1 MNRIKNNQIVSTVQ
15 FCRKKALML
24 QSIFSPIRS
33 LILVTALLILVPV
46 IVVTDIVLAQEA
58 SDDAEIEEALSGFD
72 EEDSGIEDALSGF
85 DEKELAKDEV
95 NDIKHT
101 EEAEAKNGKE
111 NWSTFFG
118 YTGINLNYSFEREP
132 PEDNSNADWSGLTKV
147 RPFFS
152 LTWDAKLGSNWN
164 SRISAKAFYDF
175 AYGLKERDLF
185 TSEVL
190 NELEKEAELREVY
203 LEGSPLGSLDIRL
216 GSQIVAWGT
225 ADSLRVVDVLNP
237 TDNREYGMTDLEDVR
252 IPLPMTRLD
261 YYFGDFKLQAVAVH
275 QIKFNKSAPPGSD
288 YNSTTTEIKEVVP
301 ESKAE
306 NTEYGLALSGTFS
319 GWDASLHW
327 AQYFNDEAYLMV
339 ADMTLVPGIG
349 LVPTLENR
357 HSRLTMSGIALSITS
372 GNYIWK
378 AEAANF
384 WGMEFNNVKEKKFT
398 RTEILI
404 GTEYSGWSD
413 TSLSIESGVKHL
425 NDFDQR
431 LEAEPDYQREDRIVT
446 TLNFMQDY
454 FNQTLH
460 LQVFGMMIGE
470 WGEDGGLNR
479 ASLEYDVMDA
489 FSVKGGVMM
498 YQPGNSLYFQSLND
512 NDRIFFEA
520 RFSF

>member
-1 MNRIKNNQIVSTVQ
+1 
-15 FCRKKALML
+15 ML

-33 LILVTALLILVPV
+33 LILVTALLIWVPA
-46 IVVTDIVLAQEA
+46 IVVTDIVMAQEA
-58 SDDAEIEEALSGFD
+58 SDDAEMEEALSGFD

-85 DEKELAKDEV
+85 DEEESAEDEEK
-95 NDIKHT
+95 NIKHIKET
-101 EEAEAKNGKE
+101 GAINEEEDC
-111 NWSTFFG
+111 SSFYG
-118 YTGINLNYSFEREP
+118 YTGINLSYSFVREP
-132 PEDNSNADWSGLTKV
+132 PEDNSNADWSGFTKI

-175 AYGLKERDLF
+175 AYGLKERDEF
-185 TSEVL
+185 TREVL
-190 NELEKEAELREVY
+190 NELEKEAELREFY
-203 LEGSPLGSLDIRL
+203 LEGSPFGSLDIRL

-225 ADSLRVVDVLNP
+225 AESLRVVDVLNP

-252 IPLPMTRLD
+252 IPLPMTKLD

-275 QIKFNKSAPPGSD
+275 QIKFNKSAPSGSD
-288 YNSTTTEIKEVVP
+288 YNSTSTEIKEVVP

-306 NTEYGLALSGTFS
+306 NTEYGLAFSGTFS
-319 GWDASLHW
+319 GWDASFHW
-327 AQYFNDEAYLMV
+327 AQYFDDEAYLLI
-339 ADMTLVPGIG
+339 ADMTFVPEIG
-349 LVPTLENR
+349 LVPTLEYR

-384 WGMEFNNVKEKKFT
+384 WGMEFNNVKEKKFM

-404 GTEYSGWSD
+404 GTEYSGWND
-413 TSLSIESGVKHL
+413 TSLSIESGVQHL
-425 NDFDQR
+425 SDFDHR
-431 LEAEPDYQREDRIVT
+431 LEAEPDYQLEDRIAT
-446 TLNFMQDY
+446 TLNFMKDY

-460 LQVFGMMIGE
+460 LQLFGMMIGE

-489 FSVKGGVMM
+489 FSVKGGIMM
-498 YQPGNSLYFQSLND
+498 YQPGDSLYFQSLND

-520 RFSF
+520 RYSY

>member
-1 MNRIKNNQIVSTVQ
+1 MNRIKNNQIVRTFQ
-15 FCRKKALML
+15 FCRKKSLML

-33 LILVTALLILVPV
+33 LILVTSLLILVPV
-46 IVVTDIVLAQEA
+46 IVVTDIVLAQDA

-72 EEDSGIEDALSGF
+72 EGDSGIEDALSGF
-85 DEKELAKDEV
+85 DEEELAEDEG
-95 NDIKHT
+95 NNIKHT
-101 EEAEAKNGKE
+101 YETDAKNRKE
-111 NWSTFFG
+111 NWNTFFG
-118 YTGINLNYSFEREP
+118 YTGINLNYSFKREP

-164 SRISAKAFYDF
+164 SRISAKTFYDF
-175 AYGLKERDLF
+175 AYGLKERDSF

-203 LEGSPLGSLDIRL
+203 LEGSPLGSLDIRI

-225 ADSLRVVDVLNP
+225 ADSLRVIDVLNP

-288 YNSTTTEIKEVVP
+288 YNSTTTEIKEVIP

-327 AQYFNDEAYLMV
+327 AQYFNDEAYILIV
-339 ADMTLVPGIG
+339 DMNFVPGVG

-372 GNYIWK
+372 SNYIWK

-384 WGMEFNNVKEKKFT
+384 RGIEFNNVKEKKFT
-398 RTEILI
+398 RTEILF

-431 LEAEPDYQREDRIVT
+431 LEANPDYQREDRIVT
-446 TLNFMQDY
+446 TLNLMQDY
-454 FNQTLH
+454 FNQTLN
-460 LQVFGMMIGE
+460 LRVLGMMIGE

-479 ASLEYDVMDA
+479 VSLEYDVMDA

-498 YQPGNSLYFQSLND
+498 YQPGNSLYFQSLNE

>member
-33 LILVTALLILVPV
+33 LILVKALLILAQV
-46 IVVTDIVLAQEA
+46 IVITDIVLAQEA
-58 SDDAEIEEALSGFD
+58 SDDAEIEEVLSGFD

-85 DEKELAKDEV
+85 DEEELAEDEENNV
-95 NDIKHT
+95 KHT
-101 EEAEAKNGKE
+101 EETVAKNRKE
-111 NWSTFFG
+111 NWNTFFG
-118 YTGINLNYSFEREP
+118 YTGINLNYSFKRET

-175 AYGLKERDLF
+175 AYGLKERDSF

-203 LEGSPLGSLDIRL
+203 LEGNPLGSLDIRI
-216 GSQIVAWGT
+216 GSQILAWGI
-225 ADSLRVVDVLNP
+225 ADSLRVIDVLNP

-306 NTEYGLALSGTFS
+306 NTEYGLALSGIFN
-319 GWDASLHW
+319 GWDASFHW
-327 AQYFNDEAYLMV
+327 AQYFDDEAYLLI
-339 ADMTLVPGIG
+339 ADMTFVPEIG
-349 LVPTLENR
+349 LVPTLEYR
-357 HSRLTMSGIALSITS
+357 HSRLTMSGIA
-372 GNYIWK
+372 
-378 AEAANF
+378 
-384 WGMEFNNVKEKKFT
+384 
-398 RTEILI
+398 
-404 GTEYSGWSD
+404 
-413 TSLSIESGVKHL
+413 
-425 NDFDQR
+425 
-431 LEAEPDYQREDRIVT
+431 
-446 TLNFMQDY
+446 
-454 FNQTLH
+454 
-460 LQVFGMMIGE
+460 
-470 WGEDGGLNR
+470 
-479 ASLEYDVMDA
+479 
-489 FSVKGGVMM
+489 
-498 YQPGNSLYFQSLND
+498 
-512 NDRIFFEA
+512 
-520 RFSF
+520 